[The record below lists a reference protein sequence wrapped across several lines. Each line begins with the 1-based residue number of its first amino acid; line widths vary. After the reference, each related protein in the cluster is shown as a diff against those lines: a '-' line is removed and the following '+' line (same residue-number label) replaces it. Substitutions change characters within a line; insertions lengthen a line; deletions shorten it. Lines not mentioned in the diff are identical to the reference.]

1 MIYKIE
7 VNLTEA
13 GYGFLYDIA
22 EETGKTNSV
31 IVEEALEFYQQYLE
45 NKNKKPTKN
54 WIFNRFGQR

>member
-45 NKNKKPTKN
+45 NKNK
-54 WIFNRFGQR
+54 NR